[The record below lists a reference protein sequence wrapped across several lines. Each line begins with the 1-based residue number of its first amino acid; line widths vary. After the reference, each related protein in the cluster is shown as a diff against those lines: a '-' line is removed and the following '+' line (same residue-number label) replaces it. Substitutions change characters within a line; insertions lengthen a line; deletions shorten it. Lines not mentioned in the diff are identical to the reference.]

1 MRNYDY
7 QKAKEYI
14 AANAD
19 QIEAALM
26 GMHEDWFWT
35 AETVFSEGEF
45 KKDLD
50 DADLTLGGIN
60 GSRWATPVLEVLFKD
75 GHEKT
80 IDCFVQ
86 EGEQTAPPDDL
97 ALGAFSAPVQASRA
111 AIDVQKKLN

>member
-14 AANAD
+14 TANAD
-19 QIEAALM
+19 QIEEALM

-50 DADLTLGGIN
+50 DEPSARSAGGAVC
-60 GSRWATPVLEVLFKD
+60 SP
-75 GHEKT
+75 
-80 IDCFVQ
+80 
-86 EGEQTAPPDDL
+86 
-97 ALGAFSAPVQASRA
+97 S
-111 AIDVQKKLN
+111 